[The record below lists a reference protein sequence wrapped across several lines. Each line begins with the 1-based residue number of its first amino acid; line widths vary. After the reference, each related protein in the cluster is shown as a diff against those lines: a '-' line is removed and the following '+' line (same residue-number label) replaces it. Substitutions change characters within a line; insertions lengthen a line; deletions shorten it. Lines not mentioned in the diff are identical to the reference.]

1 MYQQTWWG
9 LYTTAILET
18 DNNKLELHIRA
29 AAESI
34 AERVSQHEQISVEER
49 VALNVARN
57 ALGVLKEERTQLCNN

>member
-1 MYQQTWWG
+1 MYQQAWWG

-18 DNNKLELHIRA
+18 DDNKLELHIRV

-34 AERVSQHEQISVEER
+34 AERLSQHEQISVEER

-57 ALGVLKEERTQLCNN
+57 ALGVLKRERIQLCNN

>member
-34 AERVSQHEQISVEER
+34 AERLSQHEQIPVEER
-49 VALNVARN
+49 AALNVARN
-57 ALGVLKEERTQLCNN
+57 ALGVLKKERTQLCNN

>member
-1 MYQQTWWG
+1 MYQQAWWG

-18 DNNKLELHIRA
+18 DNNKLELHIRV

-34 AERVSQHEQISVEER
+34 AERLSQHEQISVEER

-57 ALGVLKEERTQLCNN
+57 ALGVLKRERIQLCNN